1 MAANTTF
8 TAVPPWGYDTLPT
21 QDAVQG
27 IWKSQI
33 FSSVVLGG
41 YFWDVV
47 ISVVRDGEF
56 VFRRRFNYVT
66 ALFVINRLSCIVTL
80 TNNWLFAIYTGNQ
93 CLVVYKL
100 TVISE
105 PITIFTSQAL
115 LLIRVQILYKHNY
128 LLLGFMALFLFA
140 SPVLDLTYALI
151 TTAYNTPGNVGC
163 VFGPSS
169 PYIYLVFLLQ
179 AIFDCLCFAL
189 CTFKLWRIGEGGG
202 LLSIGQEML
211 NGGVVY
217 YIPNII
223 AQIATV
229 ITTLQKGS
237 TDQYLL
243 PPLADGVASAQA
255 LRITRGLWKKGQQLE
270 RRLTD
275 SMNLTPYSGHSEDPP
290 ARVGTQKTTTEAV

>member
-1 MAANTTF
+1 MAENTT
-8 TAVPPWGYDTLPT
+8 ASVVPPWGYDTLSS
-21 QDAVQG
+21 QDAVQAT
-27 IWKSQI
+27 WKSQI
-33 FSSVVLGG
+33 FGSIILGG
-41 YFWDVV
+41 YFWDVI
-47 ISVVRDGEF
+47 ISAVRDGEF

-66 ALFVINRLSCIVTL
+66 AIFIINRISCIITL

-93 CLVVYKL
+93 CLAVYKL

-115 LLIRVQILYKHNY
+115 LLIRVQILYKNNY
-128 LLLGFMALFLFA
+128 LLLGFMTLFLFA
-140 SPVLDLTYALI
+140 SPVLDLTYAFI

-179 AIFDCLCFAL
+179 ALFDCLCFAL
-189 CTFKLWRIGEGGG
+189 CTFKLWSMGQGGG

-211 NGGVVY
+211 NGGLVY
-217 YIPNII
+217 YIPNVL
-223 AQIATV
+223 AQLATV
-229 ITTLQKGS
+229 MTSVQTGS

-255 LRITRGLWKKGQQLE
+255 LRITRGLWKKGQDLE

-275 SMNLTPYSGHSEDPP
+275 STDLSPYSGRSEPS
-290 ARVGTQKTTTEAV
+290 REKIESQKTARETV